1 MDSLPESVKPFI
13 ERIDENR
20 VMIKPGFVPGM
31 KVPGILYANE
41 TLFKQMVGE
50 YLTYY
55 DAITHHKNPGLTP
68 SIVQIANVA
77 CMDGIIGQSMAMPD
91 AHSGYGFSIGG
102 VAAVDVDD
110 PNACVYPGGVGYDI
124 NCGIFLMRTNIKAS
138 DLTPELK
145 TKLADMVYSKI
156 PVGVGQKSS
165 FKADDVVLKKGLNW
179 LVEQHIAWPE
189 DLDCCE
195 DNGCMLDAD
204 PSCVPDRAK
213 LQGQWQL
220 GTLGSGNH
228 FIEIQV
234 VDEIFDETAAKV
246 MGFEKGTICVMVHTG
261 SRGLGYK
268 TCDDTLKSLLSY
280 TKKYKI
286 YTKEQMREQ
295 AREQAKKMYYKTDDV
310 PTSNTQTCNTTTKK
324 TDFVVNKSFMSHP
337 RDDQLCGILIKS
349 PEGQAYIKGMMAA
362 ANYAYANRGLIR
374 QWIREAFVEVFKG
387 VKPTGENLAE
397 IEKLAREMDMHLV
410 YEVCHNIAKFEEHT
424 LETSEGPKKVN
435 CLVHRKGATR
445 AFPPGHPLVPEKYRA
460 IGQPIIVGG
469 SMGTCSFMLT
479 GAEGSMKNTF
489 GSTCHGAGRTLGR
502 KQAMKTLFSDE
513 VQKKL
518 KDMGIILKIGTPE
531 ETAEEAPEAYK
542 DVSEVVKVCHD
553 AGISKYCVRMRPLIV
568 IKG

>member
-1 MDSLPESVKPFI
+1 MASYTEEINRFPEEVRPFI
-13 ERIDENR
+13 ERLDENT
-20 VMIKPGFVPGM
+20 VQIKPGFVPGM
-31 KVPGILYANE
+31 KVPGIIYSNPA
-41 TLFKQMVGE
+41 LFKQLIDE

-55 DAITHHKNPGLTP
+55 DTIKNKKNPGLTP
-68 SIVQIANVA
+68 TIIQVANVA
-77 CMDGIIGQSMAMPD
+77 CMDGVVGYAMAMPD

-102 VAAVDVDD
+102 VAAVNVDD
-110 PNACVYPGGVGYDI
+110 PKACVYAGGVGYDI
-124 NCGIFLMRTNIKAS
+124 NCGILVIRTNIKAA

-145 TKLADMVYSKI
+145 AKLADKVYSKI
-156 PVGVGQKSS
+156 PVGVGKKST
-165 FKADDVVLKKGLNW
+165 FKADDGVLKMGLGWLLEKGL
-179 LVEQHIAWPE
+179 AWPE
-189 DLDCCE
+189 DLEACE
-195 DNGCMLDAD
+195 DNGCMTDAD

-234 VDEIFDETAAKV
+234 VDEIFDDTAARV

-268 TCDDTLKSLLSY
+268 TCDDTLRAMPKNPIS
-280 TKKYKI
+280 
-286 YTKEQMREQ
+286 
-295 AREQAKKMYYKTDDV
+295 
-310 PTSNTQTCNTTTKK
+310 
-324 TDFVVNKSFMSHP
+324 VVHP
-337 RDDQLCGILIKS
+337 RDKQLCGLPIKS
-349 PEGQAYIKGMMAA
+349 PEGQRYIKGMMAA
-362 ANYAYANRGLIR
+362 ANYAYANRGLICH
-374 QWIREAFVEVFKG
+374 WIREAFVEVFKG
-387 VKPTGENLAE
+387 IKPTGDNLAE
-397 IEKLAREMDMHLV
+397 IEKNAREMDMHLV

-424 LETSEGPKKVN
+424 IDTPEGPKKVN

-469 SMGTCSFMLT
+469 SMGTCSFILT
-479 GAEGSMKNTF
+479 GAEGAMKNSF

-502 KQAMKTLFSDE
+502 KQAMKMLSSDQ
-513 VQKKL
+513 VAKKL

-542 DVSEVVKVCHD
+542 DVSEVVKVCHN